1 MVMVTSSETG
11 QGMPELRAELAAFA
25 LPG

>member
-1 MVMVTSSETG
+1 VMVTSSETG
-11 QGMPELRAELAAFA
+11 QGIPELRAELAAFA